1 MAVQY
6 LHVYMA
12 PPSSTPPSSV
22 SPGHSNHYIF
32 DCLTELFELVK
43 AEITRN
49 GFEEK
54 ISAGIVFTGGTSKME
69 GVVELAE
76 SIFQTSVRLGIPNK
90 FSGMES
96 ILQNPIY
103 ATSIGLVDHGFK
115 QMNDDLIAEQ
125 SQSWISKLLKIVKS
139 EY

>member
-1 MAVQY
+1 
-6 LHVYMA
+6 
-12 PPSSTPPSSV
+12 
-22 SPGHSNHYIF
+22 
-32 DCLTELFELVK
+32 
-43 AEITRN
+43 
-49 GFEEK
+49 
-54 ISAGIVFTGGTSKME
+54 ME

-115 QMNDDLIAEQ
+115 QKNEDLIAEQ
-125 SQSWISKLLKIVKS
+125 NQSWVSKLLKIVKS
-139 EY
+139 EYWFYKSITLECVFLGLYQ